1 MVVNASSES
10 SPFFPITTTG
20 STATNTTTTTN
31 NNNTTPK
38 RRSLDNNGL
47 PRPPTPPRES
57 PRSKKASTA
66 TAKDPFATTDSNIL
80 LAESSPP
87 PSSESSA
94 VDKPKKRVLWSPWTK
109 YHKPDVP
116 LTSTPIRSLID
127 AKNLKSILKPSPI
140 PLYTDSPLGRPIAA
154 HTFTSFASM
163 LESVLT
169 SLASPER
176 SRKLDTYIT
185 FSNTLKA
192 YDEIP
197 DMPALEAHLP
207 ALCDFIRRDL
217 TAKLEDG
224 GNTDSQLIQQAIK
237 LLVILAWTPRLVEA
251 MDDTNAAFFLEHA
264 IARIEDAATPK
275 IIVNHNLHLL
285 AQQKFPARVMTPER
299 ANRIVTA
306 LETLDERVTGKSITK
321 ERIDIYYKL
330 LYQAKL
336 VMTARISDWMDN
348 LFGGLLSSVTE
359 VRNRA
364 LICIAEVSRV
374 LGKDKA
380 VPRTLTNIFSRQVK
394 GKRMFESIK
403 ERLDQFIRDGEGVF
417 VARMWGIVLLCV
429 KTLGDHWEYFTPWL
443 RIIEGCFNVSDKDVK
458 VEAQVAWS
466 KLIYSMNIGP
476 NTTRKLLG
484 LLCKPLEQY
493 LDPKNAY
500 SNTKKPRKAAMANV
514 SVLLYYGFRPTATNK
529 QLSDVWDLVVVG
541 LVEKMAL
548 SSKEEVGEGCS
559 ILSAIFDS
567 TRPRPWQE
575 TRVLATPPMAPEDVP
590 RLDPKWVRSNTALV
604 LNTLEVA
611 LRRGH
616 WKEEADKGVKSLWAH
631 FTKTLS
637 DAGSKEIKVSA
648 ELMEAVAHLFNMFQR
663 IWAAGPSA
671 LLGAKEAP
679 PTVSASFIKKFSFLV
694 VTALQSLGTIPFT
707 EKHLAYDDATKFA
720 PAATP
725 THKYSSGGSPAV
737 LNPPILH
744 LFQLFLNPPAD
755 VFPDE
760 EYYESVRTILW
771 KCVAGQDSRRK
782 KLGLLASCTALLPH
796 RDARELDHGMWQI
809 FGQLARKCLAR
820 EKLATLPPVV
830 AEFRDVVRVL
840 EWGCPYELQ
849 GWRRLY
855 EEFCAVVAAEQGEG
869 YVAAV
874 VVEPIA
880 EVLRNLAVEMDK
892 TQSLKKAVMLV
903 EHAAWPKAEK
913 SFLKTPFGGAGRRSL
928 GSDAYEKLCDL
939 LDHLLKRSY
948 ALCAEGL
955 PMTDT
960 LALMAALG
968 DMLTRCPSGGILPLL
983 KRLQEGL
990 GLFIADEKQVVGTKN
1005 TDAAARIYNLW
1016 VKVLET
1022 LTRLPAHDGKIL
1034 DALQGLVT
1042 AGLQSRRKQI
1052 VNVTVRFWNDT
1063 FGEQSSLLYPP
1074 TVRSALKKLR
1084 PIADLVLPT
1093 FPESIE
1099 DESANTP
1106 PEFSETQSPDPDGD
1120 EDSARENNSI
1130 AWPATPLRMASPFRK
1145 SMSPGMMVKDTP
1157 LQTTTT
1163 SSRRTTPGSARK
1175 APPPKP
1181 KHMDS
1186 QIEFAPVDNGA
1197 AGAIDSQVLTEHQ
1210 KEVKERQR
1218 NGEAGKL
1225 FSSLVVKTEKGKG
1238 KEREREREREVVVLE
1253 DTPVEDMDVSRIE
1266 ETQVGE
1272 EQEEEGQQQQQQE
1285 EETISFISEMPV
1297 PREDSNPQFL
1307 LTRPPTQESGDVAS
1321 SSEIELS
1328 SEPEM
1333 DSPGAQEWEE
1343 SNGDDV
1349 EMSNPT
1355 DADVDADDNSDY
1367 GSSISELPSIEDD
1380 FVDAPDQPP
1389 PSNSSRS
1396 SSPRKNMMMK
1406 VEVAAPPPSATLSAE
1421 ERPSSAEK
1429 SGNES
1434 PDAQI
1439 IDEQR
1444 ASHGLPATPK
1454 PAKGKRRARKKAS
1467 PEVLGTIVIASEP
1480 PPAQESSVWYR
1491 TRSTRL
1497 AEEKERQGSLEV
1509 PEAGGGSTKVS
1520 KPKSVENTPSRAAK
1534 NATPSKALK
1543 GKKTAD
1549 TPSRKGK
1556 AVEATPS
1563 RVSPPRTRA
1572 SARRGVSETPKAI
1585 VEPASRKR
1593 KFLATDDSPVPGYES
1608 HQSGTEHAPSP
1619 TPKGRRRRSDNPPP
1633 AKRGRVVEEVPA
1645 DPDVSFVGE
1654 TQLSYGSSI
1663 PDTYEQE
1670 VDELVRATPYAGRAV
1685 GIFDKTGVEA
1695 EGEVAASTPGGK
1707 RRRVKEMVEE
1717 TPVPAEAP
1725 ALAAAVEEE
1734 GEAVQEEEGEEG
1746 LTGVEADAATP
1757 SKRRKMKKRQP
1768 ARAGRRSPAA
1778 KGGQK
1783 SLTETEEDE
1792 ATPPSSQVEISAA
1805 SESTGAT
1812 VVVGSSGPSVV
1823 VSSSVV
1829 SSAASEPVTG
1839 RSAIE
1844 GLRSAL
1850 GVLETVGL
1858 TQEES
1863 RETEEIILGAFMN
1876 IRRRGRE

>member
-1 MVVNASSES
+1 MVVNTSSDS
-10 SPFFPITTTG
+10 SPFFPTTTSST
-20 STATNTTTTTN
+20 STATTTTTTTTTTTAN
-31 NNNTTPK
+31 NATPK

-57 PRSKKASTA
+57 PRSKKALTA
-66 TAKDPFATTDSNIL
+66 AAKDPFANTDSNIL
-80 LAESSPP
+80 VAESSPP

-116 LTSTPIRSLID
+116 LASTPIRSLID
-127 AKNLKSILKPSPI
+127 AKNLKSILKPSPV

-192 YDEIP
+192 YDDVP
-197 DMPALEAHLP
+197 DMPALETHLP
-207 ALCDFIRRDL
+207 ALCGFIRRDL

-251 MDDTNAAFFLEHA
+251 IDDTNAAFFIEHA
-264 IARIEDAATPK
+264 IARIEDASTPK
-275 IIVNHNLHLL
+275 ILVNHNMHLI
-285 AQQKFPARVMTPER
+285 AQQKFPARIMTAER

-306 LETLDERVTGKSITK
+306 LETLDERVTGKSISK

-348 LFGGLLSSVTE
+348 LFGGLLSSIME

-364 LICIAEVSRV
+364 LICISEVSRV

-567 TRPRPWQE
+567 TRPRAWQE
-575 TRVLATPPMAPEDVP
+575 TRVLATPPMTPEDVP

-616 WKEEADKGVKSLWAH
+616 WKEDADKGVKSVWAH

-663 IWAAGPSA
+663 IWTAGPSA

-679 PTVSASFIKKFSFLV
+679 PIVSASFIKKFSFLV

-707 EKHLAYDDATKFA
+707 EKHLSYDDTAKFS

-725 THKYSSGGSPAV
+725 THKYSSGGSPAI

-771 KCVAGQDSRRK
+771 KCVAGLDSRRK

-796 RDARELDHGMWQI
+796 RDARDLDHGMWQI
-809 FGQLARKCLAR
+809 FGQLARKCIPR
-820 EKLATLPPVV
+820 EKTALSLGAPPVV
-830 AEFRDVVRVL
+830 AEFRDVVKIL
-840 EWGCPYELQ
+840 EWGCPYDLL
-849 GWRRLY
+849 GWKRLY
-855 EEFCAVVAAEQGEG
+855 EEFCTVVAAEQGEG
-869 YVAAV
+869 YIAAV
-874 VVEPIA
+874 VIEPIA
-880 EVLRNLAVEMDK
+880 EALRNQAVEKDK
-892 TQSLKKAVMLV
+892 YALLPAGLLGRKAADKYRTQSLKKAVMLV

-928 GSDAYEKLCDL
+928 GTDSYEKLCDL

-948 ALCAEGL
+948 ALCAEGM

-960 LALMAALG
+960 LVLMAALG
-968 DMLTRCPSGGILPLL
+968 DMLTKCPSGSILQLL

-990 GLFIADEKQVVGTKN
+990 GLFIVDEKQIIGIKN
-1005 TDAAARIYNLW
+1005 TETAAKVYNLW
-1016 VKVLET
+1016 LKVLET
-1022 LTRLPAHDGKIL
+1022 LTRLPTHDGKVL

-1042 AGLQSRRKQI
+1042 AGLQSKRKQI

-1063 FGEQSSLLYPP
+1063 FGEQSSLMYPSS
-1074 TVRSALKKLR
+1074 VRSALKKLR

-1093 FPESIE
+1093 FPESLE

-1106 PEFSETQSPDPDGD
+1106 PEFSETQSPEPDG
-1120 EDSARENNSI
+1120 EDSAREN
-1130 AWPATPLRMASPFRK
+1130 AWPTTPLRMASPLRIASPLRTASPLRMVSPFRK
-1145 SMSPGMMVKDTP
+1145 SMSPGMVKDTP
-1157 LQTTTT
+1157 LPT
-1163 SSRRTTPGSARK
+1163 RRTTPGSARK
-1175 APPPKP
+1175 APPPKL

-1186 QIEFAPVDNGA
+1186 QIEFAPVDNGSA
-1197 AGAIDSQVLTEHQ
+1197 ETIDSQVLTEHQ

-1218 NGEAGKL
+1218 DGAAGKL
-1225 FSSLVVKTEKGKG
+1225 FSSLVIKTEKDAGK
-1238 KEREREREREVVVLE
+1238 EREVVVLE

-1266 ETQVGE
+1266 ETQPSQRSVKD
-1272 EQEEEGQQQQQQE
+1272 EQEETLPLISQMP
-1285 EETISFISEMPV
+1285 EET
-1297 PREDSNPQFL
+1297 NPQFL
-1307 LTRPPTQESGDVAS
+1307 LTRPPTQESGDLGS

-1328 SEPEM
+1328 EPELSEPELSEPELSEPEM
-1333 DSPGAQEWEE
+1333 DSPGTEEWEE
-1343 SNGDDV
+1343 SAGNDV

-1355 DADVDADDNSDY
+1355 DDNSDY

-1380 FVDAPDQPP
+1380 FVDAPDQP
-1389 PSNSSRS
+1389 S
-1396 SSPRKNMMMK
+1396 SSPRRNMRMT
-1406 VEVAAPPPSATLSAE
+1406 VEIDTSPATLSTE
-1421 ERPSSAEK
+1421 PSSEK
-1429 SGNES
+1429 SGHSS

-1454 PAKGKRRARKKAS
+1454 TTKGRRKGKKKAS

-1480 PPAQESSVWYR
+1480 PASESSTWYR

-1497 AEEKERQGSLEV
+1497 AEEKGRQGSLEV
-1509 PEAGGGSTKVS
+1509 PEAREGAKTS
-1520 KPKSVENTPSRAAK
+1520 KSKSVENTPSKASK

-1543 GKKTAD
+1543 WTR
-1549 TPSRKGK
+1549 SK
-1556 AVEATPS
+1556 AVESTPS

-1572 SARRGVSETPKAI
+1572 SARRGTSETPKAI
-1585 VEPASRKR
+1585 AEPASRKR
-1593 KFLATDDSPVPGYES
+1593 KFLTTDDSPVPGYEG
-1608 HQSGTEHAPSP
+1608 HQSGAEHAPSP
-1619 TPKGRRRRSDNPPP
+1619 TPKGRRRKSDNPPS
-1633 AKRGRVVEEVPA
+1633 AKRSRIVEEVPA

-1685 GIFDKTGVEA
+1685 GIFDRSSEA
-1695 EGEVAASTPGGK
+1695 EGEAASTPGK
-1707 RRRVKEMVEE
+1707 RRRVKGMVEE
-1717 TPVPAEAP
+1717 TPVPVEVP
-1725 ALAAAVEEE
+1725 AVVVE
-1734 GEAVQEEEGEEG
+1734 
-1746 LTGVEADAATP
+1746 VEVESTSVDADMVTP
-1757 SKRRKMKKRQP
+1757 SKRRKMKRRQLQ
-1768 ARAGRRSPAA
+1768 RVGRRSPSV
-1778 KGGQK
+1778 KGSQK
-1783 SLTETEEDE
+1783 SLTETEDE
-1792 ATPPSSQVEISAA
+1792 TIPPSSQVEISAA
-1805 SESTGAT
+1805 SESTGAEESL

-1823 VSSSVV
+1823 PSVVSSVV
-1829 SSAASEPVTG
+1829 SSASSEPITG
-1839 RSAIE
+1839 QSAIE

-1850 GVLETVGL
+1850 RLLDTVEL
-1858 TQEES
+1858 TASES
-1863 RETEEIILGAFMN
+1863 RDAEEIILGAFMN
-1876 IRRRGRE
+1876 IRRRGRD